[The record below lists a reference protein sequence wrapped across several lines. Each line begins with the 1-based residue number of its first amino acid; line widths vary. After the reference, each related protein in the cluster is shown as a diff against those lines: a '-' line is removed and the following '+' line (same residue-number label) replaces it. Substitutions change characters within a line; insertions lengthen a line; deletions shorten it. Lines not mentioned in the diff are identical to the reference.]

1 MRGLEV
7 KEMARP
13 GMVRFGPSLVAYRDM
28 WIFVLGGK
36 QLHSVEAYSIAED
49 KWLTAPNLNRER
61 TDASSCEL

>member
-1 MRGLEV
+1 
-7 KEMARP
+7 
-13 GMVRFGPSLVAYRDM
+13 MVRFGPSLVAYRDM